1 MRRLLKFLKR
11 IRRFTVE
18 DFVFYMRAPD
28 KKGLGQQW
36 RDLKYLYRCYG
47 IPPYQY
53 ITHALYL
60 QEFQGDIGCFL
71 PPELLRRFRDS
82 LNPRQCWVNAVDK
95 QKFVALMMRA
105 NLPVVKVLAR
115 ITRERH
121 IVTLDGNGC
130 SFQQLLSWLFD
141 SGQGE
146 IFLKPQT
153 SGSGMGAFRAKVVG
167 DHLLI
172 DSLEIDEDKFFTMLF
187 ANGRY
192 DCYLVQP
199 LIIQHPLLHNINPS
213 SVNTIRIDTLVI
225 GDNIVHNG
233 AYSRIGA
240 GTSHV
245 DNSSQGGLWCAIDLE
260 TGKLAP
266 TAMTMTKFGRHSFR
280 THPVTGCKFEEI
292 TLPYWEETKQLV
304 CSGARMLLP
313 MRSLGWDVAITE
325 HGPVLVETNQD
336 YMIALLQE
344 AVQGLRDTPL
354 GRQAIACF
362 SRQISSPASES

>member
-1 MRRLLKFLKR
+1 MRSLLKLLKR

-18 DFVFYMRAPD
+18 DFVFYIRAPD
-28 KKGLGQQW
+28 KKGLRQQL
-36 RDLKYLYRCYG
+36 RELRYLYQCYG
-47 IPPYQY
+47 FPPYQY

-60 QEFQGDIGCFL
+60 REFQGDIGCFL
-71 PPELLRRFRDS
+71 PPELLHRFRDS
-82 LNPRQCWVNAVDK
+82 LNPQQCWGNALDK
-95 QKFVALMMRA
+95 QKFADLMMRA

-115 ITRERH
+115 ITHERS
-121 IVTLDGNGC
+121 IATLNGNGC

-141 SGQGE
+141 SDQRE
-146 IFLKPQT
+146 IFLKPAT
-153 SGSGMGAFRAKVVG
+153 SGSGMGAFRAKVAG
-167 DHLLI
+167 DHLLV
-172 DSLEIDEDKFFTMLF
+172 DSREIDEDKFFTMLF

-199 LIIQHPLLHNINPS
+199 LIIQHPLLTRINPS

-225 GDNIVHNG
+225 DDNIVHNG
-233 AYSRIGA
+233 AYFRIGT

-245 DNSSQGGLWCAIDLE
+245 DNNSQGGLWCAIDLE

-280 THPVTGCKFEEI
+280 THPVTGCKFEGI
-292 TLPYWEETKQLV
+292 TLPYWEETKQVV
-304 CSGARMLLP
+304 CSGARVLLP

-336 YMIALLQE
+336 YAIALLQE

-354 GRQAIACF
+354 GSQAIAF
-362 SRQISSPASES
+362 FGRRRSSPASVS